1 MRLGLVVTDE
11 RCGQY
16 AFDLLDA
23 ALARGWSVRCFF
35 SDRGVL
41 VLGDSRVSRYLED
54 SKVMMSLCELSV
66 ERYPQ
71 AGEVLRRVGDG
82 VLIGGQYQ
90 DAELVRNSDQV
101 IVL

>member
-1 MRLGLVVTDE
+1 MRLGLVVTDD

-16 AFDLLDA
+16 AFGLLDA
-23 ALARGWSVRCFF
+23 AVVKGWSVRCFF

-41 VLGDSRVSRYLED
+41 VLGDQRLFQYMD
-54 SKVMMSLCELSV
+54 NAQVMVSLCELSV

-71 AGEVLRRVGDG
+71 VEVALRLLGDK

-90 DAELVRNSDQV
+90 DAELVRHSDRI